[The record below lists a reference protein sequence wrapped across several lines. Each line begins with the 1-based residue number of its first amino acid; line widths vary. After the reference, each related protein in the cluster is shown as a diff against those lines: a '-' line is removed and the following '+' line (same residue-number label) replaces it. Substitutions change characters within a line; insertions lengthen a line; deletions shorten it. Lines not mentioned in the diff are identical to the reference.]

1 LHFDYECQDERERER
16 ERAAAT
22 TATTTATTRRER
34 ERKKKATMKISKQIC
49 AQIRVLPHGLG
60 VWRGSLGEWLH
71 ANMICI
77 SNVHNGHVLAIGEW
91 SASSLLV
98 VGYEG
103 RLVSRVDMQVETWM
117 PARGVVYEATNG
129 KPGLSHT
136 IYTLPHSIV
145 WVDGIHL
152 ETSLAILVDKFRYED
167 GRFLIAARVA

>member
-1 LHFDYECQDERERER
+1 VTQAREREKASAATQLLQEERERER
-16 ERAAAT
+16 E
-22 TATTTATTRRER
+22 
-34 ERKKKATMKISKQIC
+34 KKNRATMKISKQIY
-49 AQIRVLPHGLG
+49 AQIRVRPAALG

-71 ANMICI
+71 ANMLCI

-145 WVDGIHL
+145 WVDGIHH
-152 ETSLAILVDKFRYED
+152 ETNLAILVDKFRYED